1 MFPNRRKQ
9 QGNMLVVAI
18 FVIVVMGFLASS
30 LTRINWSN
38 SDNLTREQLGTQAWL
53 MAQSANEWA
62 LTQLYPLGF
71 SVSVSSACATINIKV
86 KTPNVSVNSPC
97 RPPQMT
103 CQSIG
108 QLQGETFYRVEAI
121 AVCGSGIL
129 EVERRQEVWVK
140 E

>member
-53 MAQSANEWA
+53 MAHSANEWA
-62 LTQLYPLGF
+62 LTQLYPLGV
-71 SVSVSSACATINIKV
+71 SASVSSACATIQGD
-86 KTPNVSVNSPC
+86 TPSVSVNSPC
-97 RPPQMT
+97 RNPQIS

-108 QLQGETFYRVEAI
+108 TLQGETFYRLEAS
-121 AVCGSGIL
+121 AVCGSGIV

>member
-1 MFPNRRKQ
+1 MFPNRHKQ
-9 QGNMLVVAI
+9 QGNMLVVTI
-18 FVIVVMGFLASS
+18 FVIVVIGFLASS

-38 SDNLTREQLGTQAWL
+38 SNNLTREQLGTQAWL
-53 MAQSANEWA
+53 IAQSANEWA
-62 LTQLYPLGF
+62 LTQLYPLGVSA
-71 SVSVSSACATINIKV
+71 SVSTACVDTVSGATPSVN
-86 KTPNVSVNSPC
+86 VNSPC

-108 QLQGETFYRVEAI
+108 TLQGETFYRVEAS
-121 AVCGSGIL
+121 AVCGSGIV

>member
-9 QGNMLVVAI
+9 QGNMLVVTI

-53 MAQSANEWA
+53 MAHSANEWA
-62 LTQLYPLGF
+62 LTQLYPLGVSA
-71 SVSVSSACATINIKV
+71 SVSTACTAIQGD
-86 KTPNVSVNSPC
+86 TPNVSVNSPC

-108 QLQGETFYRVEAI
+108 SLQGETFYRVEAI
-121 AVCGSGIL
+121 AVCGSGIV

>member
-1 MFPNRRKQ
+1 MSPNRRKQ

-18 FVIVVMGFLASS
+18 FVIVVMGFLASL

-62 LTQLYPLGF
+62 LTQLYPVGVSA
-71 SVSVSSACATINIKV
+71 SVSTACAAIQGA
-86 KTPNVSVNSPC
+86 TPSVSVNSPC
-97 RPPQMT
+97 RNPQIS

-108 QLQGETFYRVEAI
+108 TLQSETFYRLEAS
-121 AVCGSGIL
+121 AVCGSGIV